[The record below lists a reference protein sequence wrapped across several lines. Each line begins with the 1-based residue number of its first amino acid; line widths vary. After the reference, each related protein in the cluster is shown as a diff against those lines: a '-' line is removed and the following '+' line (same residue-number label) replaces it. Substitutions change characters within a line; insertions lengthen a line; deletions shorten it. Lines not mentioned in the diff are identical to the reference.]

1 MGAGDA
7 QLRGVGC
14 SGDVPQERGPA
25 GVPVGGGAGGTH
37 QHYLRPHCQH
47 RARWETLRGLLPHP
61 RAAPRECPLSL
72 RGGGCVCDNWGDPPA
87 VSPLSPSIPSQGTG
101 KWYELQD
108 LQVTD
113 ILPQMITLSEA
124 YIQVRGFGD
133 SEGGVPGD
141 ACHPPKLSP
150 RPTLTPSSPLC
161 HRSGSGARRTRR
173 TNKAP
178 EPLRD
183 TRNLPWG
190 CLFPPRGH
198 PEPP

>member
-1 MGAGDA
+1 MSHRNVD
-7 QLRGVGC
+7 LREYLSEEVQAAHTNTTYDLIANIVHDGKPSEGSYRIHVLHHVSVPCPCGV
-14 SGDVPQERGPA
+14 
-25 GVPVGGGAGGTH
+25 
-37 QHYLRPHCQH
+37 
-47 RARWETLRGLLPHP
+47 
-61 RAAPRECPLSL
+61 
-72 RGGGCVCDNWGDPPA
+72 GGCVCDNWGDPPA